1 GGATGDPAG
10 VGVGVGVPGVSMLA
24 TDGSTVDLTQIAML
38 IIRLLAQQQLFLAFL
53 EPVDL
58 VALPL
63 YGALIKRPM
72 DLQSMYYKVQFG
84 SFGGLHPSAVPN
96 TDPPP
101 VEHGGPADSHHEVDV
116 LTGGPGAAGATPP
129 AASTAPPPLGGGV
142 LHDGTA
148 TAVVATGS
156 T

>member
-1 GGATGDPAG
+1 
-10 VGVGVGVPGVSMLA
+10 
-24 TDGSTVDLTQIAML
+24 
-38 IIRLLAQQQLFLAFL
+38 LAFL

-72 DLQSMYYKVQFG
+72 DLQTMYYKVQFG

-101 VEHGGPADSHHEVDV
+101 VEDRGPADSHHEVDV
-116 LTGGPGAAGATPP
+116 PAGAPGAARAATPP
-129 AASTAPPPLGGGV
+129 AASSA
-142 LHDGTA
+142 
-148 TAVVATGS
+148 
-156 T
+156 